1 MVPAAVVLLDAFPL
15 TPNQKIDRRA
25 LPAPDAAVAA
35 PSAAYVAPASDLE
48 TTVARVW
55 QEVLQV
61 PQVGMQDN
69 FFDLGGHS
77 LLIVQVLAR
86 LRKETGLQVPMT
98 DLFRFPTIRSLVD
111 HLSAGG
117 DDSAQRKQ
125 TQDRADA
132 RRESML
138 RRRQRRQ
145 RG

>member
-1 MVPAAVVLLDAFPL
+1 
-15 TPNQKIDRRA
+15 
-25 LPAPDAAVAA
+25 
-35 PSAAYVAPASDLE
+35 
-48 TTVARVW
+48 
-55 QEVLQV
+55 
-61 PQVGMQDN
+61 
-69 FFDLGGHS
+69 
-77 LLIVQVLAR
+77 
-86 LRKETGLQVPMT
+86 MT